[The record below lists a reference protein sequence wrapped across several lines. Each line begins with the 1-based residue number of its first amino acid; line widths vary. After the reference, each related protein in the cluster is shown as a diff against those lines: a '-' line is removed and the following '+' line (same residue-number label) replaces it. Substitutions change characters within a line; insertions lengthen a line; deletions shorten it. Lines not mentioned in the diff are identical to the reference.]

1 MDLREKLISNLQRN
15 NVLSQKGLIEMF
27 DSTIGRSTVLMPFGG
42 KTQRSETQVSV
53 QKLPVGNHFTNTA
66 SIMAY
71 GYNPDIS
78 SWSPYHG
85 AQYAVVEAIT
95 KIVAARGRYNKIRFS
110 FQEYFE
116 KMTENPFS
124 WGKPT
129 AALLGAL
136 QMQHDFCLPAIGGKD
151 SMSGTFGDINVPP
164 MLMAFGITTVDAG
177 NVISTDFKRLGNYVY
192 LIKHTHNQDYTPNV
206 EQLKQ
211 NYDFIA
217 DSIENKSIISA
228 FAVGF
233 GGVAEAICKM
243 SFGNELGVELMFSE
257 RDDYPL
263 EKFEEE
269 LFYLSYGSV
278 VVESTV
284 MLNFP
289 NAVYLGH
296 IVDDKSIMVVSKQ
309 PDNATHLIA
318 SCSLDELYEAN
329 TEKFAQIYPT
339 KK

>member
-1 MDLREKLISNLQRN
+1 
-15 NVLSQKGLIEMF
+15 
-27 DSTIGRSTVLMPFGG
+27 
-42 KTQRSETQVSV
+42 
-53 QKLPVGNHFTNTA
+53 
-66 SIMAY
+66 
-71 GYNPDIS
+71 
-78 SWSPYHG
+78 
-85 AQYAVVEAIT
+85 
-95 KIVAARGRYNKIRFS
+95 
-110 FQEYFE
+110 
-116 KMTENPFS
+116 
-124 WGKPT
+124 
-129 AALLGAL
+129 
-136 QMQHDFCLPAIGGKD
+136 
-151 SMSGTFGDINVPP
+151 MSGTFGDINVPP

-192 LIKHTHNQDYTPNV
+192 LIKHTHNHDYTPNV

-278 VVESTV
+278 VVESTA